1 MVKYL
6 TTINLLSHSKNH
18 WFLHLNN
25 TLGTIGLPAIYNFN
39 SVEVLLH
46 FKADIIERWT
56 NHLRSQD
63 VNRILNS
70 KYNPFFRQLT
80 AFGEGERYITERMP
94 IKQQR
99 VLCQLRL
106 SNINLIRIFL
116 NGERVSINAS
126 TICDLCNTKEPLTL
140 VHFLLKCPIYRSY
153 RKEFLAQY
161 IDRSG
166 NEEDSLARLLNI
178 IDGNQLK
185 NMFKFV
191 ECAIKMRNFILD
203 LYET

>member
-1 MVKYL
+1 M
-6 TTINLLSHSKNH
+6 
-18 WFLHLNN
+18 
-25 TLGTIGLPAIYNFN
+25 
-39 SVEVLLH
+39 LH